1 MIRSGEKLHTIY
13 DHKSI
18 QRIGHKSNEEK
29 RRQNNQM
36 RFIIRSHFSRATEK
50 RYLGYVWLILDPLV
64 ISLIYLFVF
73 TVVRARIGPGSIF
86 IGITLYK
93 VLQDSIKNGINIVK
107 SNDGG
112 IKCERIDSVVI
123 LKATIV
129 RRSIES
135 IFGTVPTSLILIFG
149 FGISWQGGIF
159 YILVAQLMSFFFLG
173 LGLCVA
179 GIVRKIPDIGE
190 VISWILRIGF
200 FVSPAIYPMYKMNG
214 MHYTLNEY
222 NPFTYFAE
230 VTRLVAGETSTFNQL
245 NPIVMLSLFT
255 IIALLNI
262 WAMKRFDKL
271 RWRITVW
278 S

>member
-1 MIRSGEKLHTIY
+1 MHTIY
-13 DHKSI
+13 DNQSI
-18 QRIGHKSNEEK
+18 QKVGSKSAEEK
-29 RRQNNQM
+29 KRQNNQM
-36 RFIIRSHFSRATEK
+36 RFIIKSHFTKATEK
-50 RYLGYVWLILDPLV
+50 KYLGYVWLILDPLV

-93 VLQDSIKNGINIVK
+93 ILQDSIKNGINIVK
-107 SNDGG
+107 SDNGG

-123 LKATIV
+123 LKATIL

-135 IFGTVPTSLILIFG
+135 ILGTVPTSLILIFG
-149 FGISWQGGIF
+149 FGISWQGGVF
-159 YILVAQLMSFFFLG
+159 YILVAQIMSFLFLG
-173 LGLCVA
+173 LGLCAA

-190 VISWILRIGF
+190 VINWILRIGF
-200 FVSPAIYPMYKMNG
+200 FVSPAIYPMYKMQG
-214 MHYTLNEY
+214 LHYKINEY

-230 VTRLVAGETSTFNQL
+230 ITRLYAGETSTYNQL
-245 NPIVMLSLFT
+245 NTTVMLSLFA
-255 IIALLNI
+255 IILLLNM
-262 WAMKRFDKL
+262 WAISRFDKL